1 MQCALLSKESK
12 LKCFTDNFLTAY
24 KKEIEKG
31 FFSVYQN
38 LHFDAFLI

>member
-31 FFSVYQN
+31 FLVFIRISV
-38 LHFDAFLI
+38 LMLS